1 MGLCQVSR
9 FPWVVSSGLVGAIRN
24 AYINTRKLMDTR
36 QSKLNKELS
45 RMALLLEFPKEIPVN
60 RIASEDIYKE
70 CGPLEEGDLRLLLV
84 HPAKRQSDPLVCTLQ
99 IKSFSKTPKP
109 VYAALSYCWG
119 TDCSSTGVYILPS
132 DVEID
137 TLWSD
142 AREVLKRLESKGRI
156 LLIGENL
163 KCALLRLR
171 NNKKRIALW
180 VDAICINQKN
190 NEEKTQQLRQMAQV
204 YLKAD
209 SVCVWLGEA
218 DKDGK
223 SDRAMDFIT
232 EIMDFKN
239 QENLFTGKMQAE
251 NWLAL
256 AELMRDRWFSRRW
269 VVQEISLAAAAS
281 VYCGIKAVQWD
292 DFAIA
297 VTTLVK
303 SRHKIKKLFDVKYW
317 TEGPQTLG
325 EAQTF
330 GANILLRATERLFL
344 RDDKGDIV
352 RPMEKIEF
360 LVTSLGTFDSSNR
373 RDIVYSLAAIAS
385 DTYNT
390 SSYSND
396 SQGNK
401 ETGVYKLII
410 DYDQLTEADFYKHFV
425 HFCIKSS
432 KSLDI
437 ICRPWAMPPEKGESD
452 LPSWVRLLRDS
463 EFGEPEEVY
472 CGRKNGE
479 SIVGPVDN
487 PRYNASG
494 GKKYEQLPRNDQ
506 VQNTPIQD
514 YPPRKKRKISTDVPD
529 SIIPSTIW
537 AEGFKLARIKEVSSK
552 ITSGLIPRTSLQII
566 GWTRINNDQ
575 HIVPDH
581 VWSTLIADRDS
592 RGQRSPAWYQRVCLR
607 CLEHADVFNNG
618 DLNIDDLLKR
628 PAYMLQE
635 YLARART
642 VTFNRKLFRATN
654 FSKIQQGTDK
664 ELTTQKGTDSE
675 KHPQADDDLFGLCP
689 KGAVEG
695 DLICILYGC
704 SVPVVL
710 RDIRNPQQNFYQ
722 VIGET
727 YTHGTME
734 GEAMEDFKGREET
747 FELV

>member
-99 IKSFSKTPKP
+99 IESFNKAPKP
-109 VYAALSYCWG
+109 EYVALSYCWG

-137 TLWSD
+137 TLRSD
-142 AREVLKRLESKGRI
+142 AREVLKCLESKGRI

-171 NNKKRIALW
+171 SSKKRIALW

-218 DKDGK
+218 DKNGK

-232 EIMDFKN
+232 EIMDFSN
-239 QENLFTGKMQAE
+239 EEIFTGKIHAE

-269 VVQEISLAAAAS
+269 VVQEISLAATATI
-281 VYCGIKAVQWD
+281 YCGAKAVQWH
-292 DFAIA
+292 DFEIA
-297 VTTLVK
+297 VTALVEAQ
-303 SRHKIKKLFDVKYW
+303 SEIKKLFDVRDW
-317 TEGPQTLG
+317 TEGRQTIG
-325 EAQTF
+325 EVQTF
-330 GANILLRATERLFL
+330 GANILLRVTERLFVKNL
-344 RDDKGDIV
+344 KGAIV
-352 RPMEKIEF
+352 RPVEKIEF
-360 LVTSLGTFDSSNR
+360 LVTSLSTFDTSNR

-390 SSYSND
+390 SSYGHSL
-396 SQGNK
+396 QGN
-401 ETGVYKLII
+401 EDTGACKLII
-410 DYDQLTEADFYKHFV
+410 DYDQLSEVDFYKHFV
-425 HFCIKSS
+425 HFCINSS

-437 ICRPWAMPPEKGESD
+437 ICRPWAMPPKKGKSD

-463 EFGEPEEVY
+463 EFGEPETVY
-472 CGRKNGE
+472 SGRKNGE
-479 SIVGPVDN
+479 SIVGLVDK

-494 GKKYEQLPRNDQ
+494 GKKYEQPPGNDQ
-506 VQNTPIQD
+506 VHNTPIQD
-514 YPPRKKRKISTDVPD
+514 YPPRKKQMSTDVPD
-529 SIIPSTIW
+529 FIIPSIIW
-537 AEGFKLARIKEVSSK
+537 AKGFKLARVKKVSSI
-552 ITSGLIPRTSLQII
+552 ITSGLITRSSLQDI
-566 GWTRINNDQ
+566 GWTGTNNGQ
-575 HIVPDH
+575 HISPDH
-581 VWSTLIADRDS
+581 VWRTLIADRDS
-592 RGQRSPAWYQRVCLR
+592 KGQVPPTWYRRMCLR
-607 CLEHADVFNNG
+607 CLELADAFNG
-618 DLNIDDLLKR
+618 DLNIDRLLQGSADTLR
-628 PAYMLQE
+628 E
-635 YLARART
+635 YLTRIRN
-642 VTFNRKLFRATN
+642 VTFNRRFFRAMDL
-654 FSKIQQGTDK
+654 SQIQQGTK
-664 ELTTQKGTDSE
+664 KRSVTQSGTDFEE
-675 KHPQADDDLFGLCP
+675 KHPQADDGLSGLCP
-689 KGAVEG
+689 QGTVEG

-710 RDIRNPQQNFYQ
+710 RDTRNPLQNLYK

-727 YTHGTME
+727 YTHGKME
-734 GEAMEDFKGREET
+734 GEAMEDRKGREET
-747 FELV
+747 FGLV